1 MKQYEL
7 SVLFRPE
14 LEENIDEAI
23 SSVKSIIEQAGGTV
37 TKEDNSGKKRLAYQI
52 NKEDFAVYVYFDLEL
67 PADAPLKISNTL
79 NITDSVMRYLLVT
92 ADVKGRAALAEEAS
106 RAASQEQS
114 ESNE

>member
-37 TKEDNSGKKRLAYQI
+37 TKEDNTGKKRLAYQI
-52 NKEDFAVYVYFDLEL
+52 NREDFAVYVYFDLDL

-79 NITDSVMRYLLVT
+79 NITETVMRYLLVK
-92 ADVKGRAALAEEAS
+92 ADVKGRAALEEEAT
-106 RAASQEQS
+106 RAASREQA
-114 ESNE
+114 ESN

>member
-14 LEENIDEAI
+14 LEENITEEI

-37 TKEDNSGKKRLAYQI
+37 TKEENIGKKRLAYQI
-52 NKEDFAVYVYFDLEL
+52 DREDFAVYVYLDLEL

-79 NITDSVMRYLLVT
+79 NITESALRYLLVKSD
-92 ADVKGRAALAEEAS
+92 AKGRAALAEEAS
-106 RAASQEQS
+106 REANRAQA

>member
-14 LEENIDEAI
+14 LEENITEEI

-37 TKEDNSGKKRLAYQI
+37 TKEENAGKKRLAYQI
-52 NKEDFAVYVYFDLEL
+52 NKEDFAVYVYLDLEL

-79 NITDSVMRYLLVT
+79 NITENVLRYLLVKSD
-92 ADVKGRAALAEEAS
+92 AKGRAALAEEAS
-106 RAASQEQS
+106 RAASRAQA